1 MREAEVTRK
10 TRETQI
16 SAKLNLDGEGKV
28 ETSTGVAFLD
38 HLLRTLGVHSRID
51 LKIEGRGDLKH
62 HVIEDVG
69 ICLGEAMRKALGEG
83 VGINRFGYA
92 IVPMDDALAIAA
104 VDLVT
109 RPYAKI
115 ELAIA
120 SDSLEDVAR
129 EDLLHFLE
137 TLAFSLRATIHV
149 NVQYGTNDHHK
160 VETAIKALALSLRQ
174 AVTISPGSKIIPS
187 AKGSI

>member
-1 MREAEVTRK
+1 MREAEVARK
-10 TRETQI
+10 TLETQV
-16 SAKLNLDGEGKV
+16 SVRLNLDGEGKV
-28 ETSTGVAFLD
+28 DTSTGVAFLD
-38 HLLRTLGVHSRID
+38 HLMRTVGVHSKID

-83 VGINRFGYA
+83 VGISRFGYA
-92 IVPMDDALAIAA
+92 IVPMDDALAVAA
-104 VDLVT
+104 VDLAT

-115 ELAIA
+115 NLALG
-120 SDSLEDVAR
+120 SDSIEDAAR

-137 TLAFSLRATIHV
+137 TLATSLRATIHIQ
-149 NVQYGTNDHHK
+149 VQYGANDHHK
-160 VETAIKALALSLRQ
+160 VEAAIKALALSLRQ
-174 AVTISPGSKIIPS
+174 AIAISPGLKSVPS